1 MEIAKRIKNKS
12 KQEKFNIITFLL
24 AVIVTSIVMFIFIGQ
39 KEGWHEDEI
48 FSYGSSNYRYDNDF
62 QRFGDK
68 DSYNKTID
76 EVIIGDSIIDTIQN
90 IIQYFTDGSEF
101 WEQYNKNFQAEKP
114 IWKTSEQAKDYVT
127 VSASEVFSYWSVYY
141 NQARDVHPPLFYML
155 VHTVSAICL
164 NHFSKYIIFSISLC
178 FYIASCWMIRKI
190 MLLFKKDY
198 LSGAVVLLYGLSMG
212 AITTVIFQRMYM
224 MLTFFVLTYLYLTLK
239 VIKNDYQIDKKTKWE
254 LFFTILL
261 GFLTQYN
268 FCIYVIAMAFVIL
281 VIILKKKQYASVKR
295 WLGIHIA
302 AAITGII
309 LFPLCI
315 KHIFFSYR
323 GINGT
328 TQVDHFFSRLNE
340 YIQLFFYA
348 YSIPTIIGYILIG
361 LLTCFL
367 IWRLIKAKRKDVICA
382 ITIPVLFFIPVITEI
397 APFINVRYI
406 MCVLPVVAIGMVLA
420 IQSAS
425 RSIYHYYIQRKG
437 RSNKHIIHIVKQNA
451 GLLFTIF
458 LTIILSTYAFITSE
472 PEFLVKGY
480 SNRIAIAEKYQD
492 TKLVYIGDPV
502 FTHLKDMEEFLRYK
516 NFLILNTEEIKY
528 LKNNEGLQNE
538 KQYIL
543 EIKTWL
549 DNTDKLLQQALAYT
563 NATHY
568 ELLIQDNESMVY
580 LVSKE

>member
-1 MEIAKRIKNKS
+1 MGIIKEIKNKT
-12 KQEKFNIITFLL
+12 KQEKFNIIVFIL

-48 FSYGSSNYRYDNDF
+48 FSYGSSNYRYDNVF

-68 DSYNKTID
+68 DSYNKTVD
-76 EVIIGDSIIDTIQN
+76 EVIIGDSLIDTLQN
-90 IIQYFTDGSEF
+90 VVEYFTDGSKF
-101 WEQYNKNFQAEKP
+101 SEQYNKNLQEEKP

-127 VSASEVFSYWSVYY
+127 VSASEIFSYWSVYY

-155 VHTVSAICL
+155 VHTISAICL

-198 LSGAVVLLYGLSMG
+198 LSGPTALLYGLSMG

-239 VIKNDYQIDKKTKWE
+239 ILKNNYKIDKKTKWE

-268 FCIYVIAMAFVIL
+268 FCIYVAAMALVVFVSS
-281 VIILKKKQYASVKR
+281 IIKKKCVTTKIWAR
-295 WLGIHIA
+295 IHVTS
-302 AAITGII
+302 AISGII
-309 LFPLCI
+309 LFPPCI

-323 GINGT
+323 GVNGT
-328 TQVDHFFSRLNE
+328 TQVDHFFTRLNE
-340 YIQLFFYA
+340 YVQLFFYA
-348 YSIPTIIGYILIG
+348 YSIPTIIGYILITI
-361 LLTCFL
+361 LICIL
-367 IWRLIKAKRKDVICA
+367 IWRLTRAKRKDIISAIAFPVI
-382 ITIPVLFFIPVITEI
+382 IFIPIITEI
-397 APFINVRYI
+397 APFVSVRYI
-406 MCVLPVVAIGMVLA
+406 MCVLPVITIGIVLT
-420 IQSAS
+420 IQSIIK
-425 RSIYHYYIQRKG
+425 RIYNYYQQ
-437 RSNKHIIHIVKQNA
+437 NKANNRAIYIFSQNA
-451 GLLFTIF
+451 AVPFILLI
-458 LTIILSTYAFITSE
+458 TIIISTYGFISSE
-472 PEFLVKGY
+472 PKFLVRDYAK
-480 SNRIAIAEKYQD
+480 RIEIAEQYKE

-502 FTHLKDMEEFLRYK
+502 FTHLKDMEEFLHYK
-516 NFLILNTEEIKY
+516 NFLILNTEEMKY

-538 KQYIL
+538 QQYIL

-549 DNTDKLLQQALAYT
+549 DDTDKLLQQALEYT
-563 NATHY
+563 NATNY
-568 ELLIQDNESMVY
+568 KLLIQDNESMLY